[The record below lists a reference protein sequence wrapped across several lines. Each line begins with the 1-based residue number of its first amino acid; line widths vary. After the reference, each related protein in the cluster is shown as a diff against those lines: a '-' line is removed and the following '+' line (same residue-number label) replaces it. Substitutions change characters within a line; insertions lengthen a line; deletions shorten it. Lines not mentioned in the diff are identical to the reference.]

1 MIPFP
6 ILLLHEREGARSS
19 TYRSYCS
26 IHNLPLGY
34 EMTKITAQTGLN
46 TSPINRL
53 SLVPY
58 YGGASKK
65 YYRGHHA

>member
-26 IHNLPLGY
+26 IHNLTLGH
-34 EMTKITAQTGLN
+34 EMTEITAQNPLN
-46 TSPINRL
+46 TRPINRL

-65 YYRGHHA
+65 IL